1 MPKKTG
7 LGKGLDALFGPT
19 PEEEQVK
26 EDDVLKN
33 LKITEVEPNRE
44 QPRKNFNQ
52 EALEELADSIREYG
66 LIQPIIVSEKEGY
79 YSIIAGER
87 RWRACKL
94 AGLEEIPAIV
104 REDDEKKNKEIALI
118 ENIQREDL
126 NPFEKALGIKNL
138 MQSYGLTQEE
148 VAKKLGKS
156 RSTIANSIRVLNLEP
171 RVLEFAKQGK
181 ISEAHCKLLLAITDP
196 EKQYLTAVDIIER
209 GTTTRELE
217 QTNKK
222 INKKEAKN
230 AAVAILPATLLIN
243 GICTI
248 NNIPNISDV
257 QILCTILEKMGAK
270 ITWNNKNELTIDTR
284 NITTTQAPL
293 DLTSKFRASYY
304 LIGAM
309 LGRTGEIEVGMPGGC
324 NLGAR
329 PIDQHIKGFEL
340 LGANVEIG
348 KGTISAKANC
358 LKGAHIYID
367 VVSVGATIN
376 VMLASVLAKGT
387 TTIDNAAKE
396 PHIVDVANFLN
407 TMGADIRGAGTDVIK
422 INGVEK
428 LHGNAT
434 YSVVPDQIEA
444 GTFMLAAMA
453 SKGDLLIKNCITKHL
468 EPLTA
473 KILEIG
479 GNVEDNGD
487 SIRVWYSKRPNKAT
501 IKTLPYPGFPTDLQP
516 QMGVVLSTANGTSII
531 NESIWESRFQ
541 YTAELNKMG
550 AKITAQ
556 GKSAVFEGVDELFGA
571 PVYSTDLRAGA
582 ALIVAGISANGVTE
596 VYNLSHIDRGYEN
609 IEEKFRKI
617 GANIQRVSE

>member
-1 MPKKTG
+1 MEKLVIT
-7 LGKGLDALFGPT
+7 GPT
-19 PEEEQVK
+19 P
-26 EDDVLKN
+26 LKG
-33 LKITEVEPNRE
+33 EVE
-44 QPRKNFNQ
+44 
-52 EALEELADSIREYG
+52 
-66 LIQPIIVSEKEGY
+66 
-79 YSIIAGER
+79 
-87 RWRACKL
+87 
-94 AGLEEIPAIV
+94 
-104 REDDEKKNKEIALI
+104 
-118 ENIQREDL
+118 
-126 NPFEKALGIKNL
+126 
-138 MQSYGLTQEE
+138 
-148 VAKKLGKS
+148 
-156 RSTIANSIRVLNLEP
+156 
-171 RVLEFAKQGK
+171 
-181 ISEAHCKLLLAITDP
+181 IS
-196 EKQYLTAVDIIER
+196 
-209 GTTTRELE
+209 G
-217 QTNKK
+217 
-222 INKKEAKN
+222 AKN

-284 NITTTQAPL
+284 NINTTQAPL

-358 LKGAHIYID
+358 LKGAPIYMD

-501 IKTLPYPGFPTDLQP
+501 IKTLQYPGFPTDLQP